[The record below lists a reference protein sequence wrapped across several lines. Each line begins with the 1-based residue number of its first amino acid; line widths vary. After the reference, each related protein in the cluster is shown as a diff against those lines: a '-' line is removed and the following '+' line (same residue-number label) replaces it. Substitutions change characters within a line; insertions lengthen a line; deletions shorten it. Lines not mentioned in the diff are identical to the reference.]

1 MSKGLK
7 LLTQVIVNAPLDY
20 TNDKRQKKQ
29 IHNTTLAV
37 CCSKSAAIQIQAY
50 CKSSPT
56 SSSRSVILSSQ
67 KQQRNWRRLV
77 RHSQQ
82 EAQLSQRCRAMF
94 PASLLLA
101 SIVQYLERSLLLL
114 VTSTSDLPIRTMKF
128 CSVLFVCRRLLYR
141 NKQDSMM
148 RDSLCN
154 KRTSTLNAIN

>member
-101 SIVQYLERSLLLL
+101 SIVQYLERTLLLL
-114 VTSTSDLPIRTMKF
+114 LFGFKALNLPCVQLIA
-128 CSVLFVCRRLLYR
+128 VLL
-141 NKQDSMM
+141 S
-148 RDSLCN
+148 SG
-154 KRTSTLNAIN
+154 